1 MNLLT
6 ATIVFILGTAVGS
19 FLSVVIYRLKTNTKG
34 VISGHSY
41 CPYCKKKLKWRH
53 LIPVLSWLFLQGK
66 CGYCGKK
73 ISVHYLMLEILT
85 GLLFLFTF
93 STWNFIQITPS
104 IINPD
109 FLNYSINW
117 EIFEKFTFYIVEFS
131 FLIAIFFYD
140 LMHKEIPDQLS
151 LPAIVIAAAGG
162 LTLGIPTALNMLIG
176 GAAIFTFFLLQFL
189 ISRGKWI
196 GGGDIRL
203 GAFMGIFLG
212 WEKGLL
218 ALVLAYLIGGAFSLF
233 LLASKKINRKSTIPF
248 GPFMITGILIVVFFG
263 ERILDW
269 YFNSMLI

>member
-6 ATIVFILGTAVGS
+6 ATIIFILGTAVGS
-19 FLSVVIYRLKTNTKG
+19 LLSVIIYRLKTDTKG
-34 VISGHSY
+34 LIFGHSF

-53 LIPVLSWLFLQGK
+53 LVPVLSWLFLQGK

-73 ISVHYLMLEILT
+73 ISVHYLMLELLT
-85 GLLFLFTF
+85 GILFLVTF
-93 STWNFIQITPS
+93 LTWNFVEVSPS

-117 EIFEKFTFYIVEFS
+117 QIFEKFIFYIIEFS

-151 LPAIVIAAAGG
+151 MPAIVIAIAGG
-162 LTLGIPTALNMLIG
+162 LTFGIPTPLNMLIG
-176 GAAIFTFFLLQFL
+176 GGAIFAFFLLQFL
-189 ISRGKWI
+189 LSRGKWI
-196 GGGDIRL
+196 GGGDLRL

-218 ALVLAYLIGGAFSLF
+218 ALVLAYLIGGVFSLF
-233 LLASKKINRKSTIPF
+233 LLAGKKITRKSTIPF
-248 GPFMITGILIVVFFG
+248 GPFMITGILIVVFWG
-263 ERILDW
+263 EKILDW